1 MAFDFERLDVYK
13 EALNFADSVYRVS
26 AEFPKDEVYGL
37 TGQLRRAAVSVAL
50 NIAEGSGKSKKE
62 FIHYLKMA
70 RASIHECVPLFT
82 IGVRQRYLDQ
92 DSFGVFYG
100 RCESLSKMLSKLINS
115 LRRV

>member
-1 MAFDFERLDVYK
+1 MAFDFEKLDVYQ
-13 EALNFADSVYRVS
+13 EALSFADSVYELS
-26 AEFPKDEVYGL
+26 TQFPRDEIYGI

-70 RASIHECVPLFT
+70 RASIHECVPLLT
-82 IGVRQRYLDQ
+82 IADRQGYLDQ
-92 DSFGVFYG
+92 GGLGVFYG

-115 LRRV
+115 LRRA